1 MSTIAVTGSA
11 SGIGAATV
19 ARLAAAGHRVITVDL
34 RDADIEVDLSKPDER
49 ARAVAAV
56 TEACGGVLDG
66 LVTCAGIGGL
76 PDRKGSLVVDV
87 NYFGT
92 VDLLAGLRP
101 ALAAGAGASA
111 VAIASNSTTI
121 QPGIPADVVE
131 ACLAGDRDAA
141 AAAADEAGS
150 VATYPATKTAIC
162 RWVRRQA
169 TGADWA
175 GAGIRLNAVSPGM
188 IETALVAEQ
197 RSDAE
202 MGPLIDLLP
211 LPVGRAGR
219 PDEIAA
225 LVEFLLG
232 PDAGFFCGSV
242 VLVDGGT
249 EALLRPDDWPVSWSM
264 DVEAVVESFGNADG

>member
-11 SGIGAATV
+11 SGIGAATA
-19 ARLAAAGHRVITVDL
+19 ARLVGAGHRVITVDL
-34 RDADIEVDLSKPDER
+34 RDADVQVDLSRPEER
-49 ARAVAAV
+49 ARAVAEV

-76 PDRKGSLVVDV
+76 PDRAGSLVVDV

-101 ALAAGAGASA
+101 ALAVGSSPSA

-121 QPGIPADVVE
+121 QPGIPFDVVD

-141 AAAADEAGS
+141 AAAADAAGS

-197 RSDAE
+197 RADTE
-202 MGPLIDLLP
+202 MGPMLDLLP
-211 LPVGRAGR
+211 IPLGRGGR
-219 PDEIAA
+219 PEEIAA

-242 VLVDGGT
+242 VLADGGT
-249 EALLRPDDWPVSWSM
+249 EALLRPDDWPAPWSLE
-264 DVEAVVESFGNADG
+264 VEEIVAAFGADEG

>member
-11 SGIGAATV
+11 SGIGAATA
-19 ARLAAAGHRVITVDL
+19 ARLVGAGHRVITVDL
-34 RDADIEVDLSKPDER
+34 RDADIEADLSRADER
-49 ARAVAAV
+49 ARVAAAI
-56 TEACGGVLDG
+56 TDACGGVLDG

-76 PDRKGSLVVDV
+76 PDRPGSLVVDV

-101 ALAAGAGASA
+101 ALAVGSSPSA

-121 QPGIPADVVE
+121 QPGIPFDVVD

-141 AAAADEAGS
+141 AAAADAAGS

-197 RSDAE
+197 RADTE
-202 MGPLIDLLP
+202 MGPMLDLLP
-211 LPVGRAGR
+211 IPLGRGGR
-219 PDEIAA
+219 PEEIAA

-242 VLVDGGT
+242 VLADGGT
-249 EALLRPDDWPVSWSM
+249 EALLRPDDWPAPWSLE
-264 DVEAVVESFGNADG
+264 VEEIVAAFGADEG